1 MGWGGGAQL
10 CSRNWRGSGA
20 SYPSDPW
27 PLEQTGAILT
37 KPTGLWVIALGQRS
51 LFLTLQHRLG
61 RLGTRLPGGEAS
73 TPT

>member
-37 KPTGLWVIALGQRS
+37 KPTGLWVIALGS
-51 LFLTLQHRLG
+51 EVTVVN
-61 RLGTRLPGGEAS
+61 
-73 TPT
+73 PTAQTGPSGHQAPWG